1 MGTDTATFYGT
12 GFTPD
17 RLVIRLD
24 NVVSKKGTLISGQ
37 NLVRGALLG
46 IITASG
52 KYTLSLLA
60 SSDGSQ
66 VPDSI
71 LVEDANATAG
81 DVEALTYIRGQFD
94 ANSVTFGTGQT
105 QANTFQVLRGKG
117 IDLIAA
123 MTP

>member
-1 MGTDTATFYGT
+1 MSTDTATFYGT

-17 RLVIRLD
+17 RLVIRLE
-24 NVVSKKGTLISGQ
+24 NVVSKKGTLVSGQ
-37 NLVRGALLG
+37 NLLRGALLG
-46 IITASG
+46 IITATG

-81 DVEALTYIRGQFD
+81 DVDALTYIHGQFD
-94 ANSVTFGTGQT
+94 SNSVIYGT
-105 QANTFQVLRGKG
+105 
-117 IDLIAA
+117 
-123 MTP
+123 